1 MNQTYDVIVV
11 GLGAMGSAA
20 LYQLAKRG
28 MHVLGIDQYE
38 PPHTLGSTH
47 GETRITR
54 QANGEGAAYT
64 PLALRS
70 YELWREEEAITKQEL
85 LTITGGLI
93 VEDRDGAAFHGQSG
107 FVERTAKVASEY
119 NIAHQVLDATG
130 IHAHSPLLK
139 LKGNEIGYYEPN
151 AGLLRPERIVQTQIA
166 LARALGAQVH
176 TNECVTH
183 VDVSGAGQATVVT
196 AQGRY
201 KAAKV
206 VLAAGPW
213 IGDLLGSAL
222 ARNFA
227 VYRQVIYWFKADEIE
242 RFQQGH
248 FPFLIWIADKQ
259 EEFLSIF
266 TVLND
271 SQPAVKLL
279 TEEYVADTTPQTVN
293 RAVAQAE
300 ISHMYNHFLAN
311 RVDGLRNECVQ
322 SAVCLYTNTADEH
335 FVIDFHPQHPEI
347 IVASPCSGHGFKH
360 SAAIGEVIAQLATDG
375 ESQFDLSQ
383 FRFARLHQGQ
393 THQKS
398 EGKLEENP

>member
-119 NIAHQVLDATG
+119 NIAHQVLDAAG
-130 IHAHSPLLK
+130 IRAHSPLLK

-166 LARALGAQVH
+166 LARALGVG
-176 TNECVTH
+176 TGGT
-183 VDVSGAGQATVVT
+183 GAG
-196 AQGRY
+196 R
-201 KAAKV
+201 
-206 VLAAGPW
+206 
-213 IGDLLGSAL
+213 
-222 ARNFA
+222 
-227 VYRQVIYWFKADEIE
+227 
-242 RFQQGH
+242 
-248 FPFLIWIADKQ
+248 
-259 EEFLSIF
+259 
-266 TVLND
+266 
-271 SQPAVKLL
+271 
-279 TEEYVADTTPQTVN
+279 
-293 RAVAQAE
+293 
-300 ISHMYNHFLAN
+300 
-311 RVDGLRNECVQ
+311 
-322 SAVCLYTNTADEH
+322 
-335 FVIDFHPQHPEI
+335 
-347 IVASPCSGHGFKH
+347 
-360 SAAIGEVIAQLATDG
+360 
-375 ESQFDLSQ
+375 
-383 FRFARLHQGQ
+383 
-393 THQKS
+393 
-398 EGKLEENP
+398 